1 MYKTS
6 DFELCVSLI
15 RFMLIIVLS
24 FIVLLPRPSALRP
37 LPSECRPLLPRLVD
51 SFVCVV
57 NIILRLCLCQTRL
70 SPSDSTRAL
79 SVISSVGLSFRWV
92 SQPPSHRTSRP
103 SQPHH
108 PHHPHQPPN
117 HPYPSLAFPLPF
129 INCRCFLSVAFS
141 PPLNILLSENACAV
155 KCALTCLPAHQL
167 HPNFPAF
174 PPFTPLLLLLLLLIQ
189 LLCPSWARTLGLLCR
204 SHRRHFHFLWSYL
217 CFLFELILFRCLFH
231 FPCGVSP
238 AYPCVS
244 PNPLSSNGVGDWGVV
259 SAIVCVFA
267 CVV

>member
-92 SQPPSHRTSRP
+92 SPTTQSSDQPPISATP
-103 SQPHH
+103 PT
-108 PHHPHQPPN
+108 PPTPPTPATQPPISIPGFPFAL
-117 HPYPSLAFPLPF
+117 HQLSLLFV
-129 INCRCFLSVAFS
+129 CRFFS
-141 PPLNILLSENACAV
+141 P
-155 KCALTCLPAHQL
+155 T
-167 HPNFPAF
+167 
-174 PPFTPLLLLLLLLIQ
+174 
-189 LLCPSWARTLGLLCR
+189 
-204 SHRRHFHFLWSYL
+204 
-217 CFLFELILFRCLFH
+217 
-231 FPCGVSP
+231 
-238 AYPCVS
+238 
-244 PNPLSSNGVGDWGVV
+244 
-259 SAIVCVFA
+259 
-267 CVV
+267 